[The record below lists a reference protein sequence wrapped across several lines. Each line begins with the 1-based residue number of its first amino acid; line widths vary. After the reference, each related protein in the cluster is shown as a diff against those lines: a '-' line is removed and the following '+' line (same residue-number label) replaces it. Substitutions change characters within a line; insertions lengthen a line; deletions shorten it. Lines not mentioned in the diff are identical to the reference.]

1 MNAPW
6 VLLFAKAPIWG
17 TVKTRLAASVGRQ
30 DALRIYKF
38 LAERQMAAI
47 RSTRLPCVVWTT
59 PPGHEDEV
67 ASWLHGA
74 MDVRLQPEGDLGER
88 MSHACEQAFADGA
101 PGVILVGTDCPDLD
115 ADRLGTMATHVAEG
129 RFVLQPADDGGY
141 VAFGL
146 PKPCIAAFQDVAWST
161 ATVCE
166 TTIRILRSLD
176 ENPTVLESLSDIDT
190 WDDWEACQDWFPS
203 LGGISPHDR

>member
-1 MNAPW
+1 MNTPW

-17 TVKTRLAASVGRQ
+17 TVKTRLANSIGRQ

-47 RSTRLPCVVWTT
+47 RAGGLPCVIWTT
-59 PPGHEDEV
+59 PAGREDEV
-67 ASWLHGA
+67 EGWLPGA
-74 MDVRLQPEGDLGER
+74 MAVRLQPEGDLGTR

-115 ADRLGTMATHVAEG
+115 ADRLTTLATHVAEG
-129 RFVLQPADDGGY
+129 RFALQPADDGGY

-146 PKPCIAAFQDVAWST
+146 PKPCIAAFEGIAWST
-161 ATVCE
+161 DTVCE
-166 TTIRILRSLD
+166 TTVHLLHTLD
-176 ENPTVLESLSDIDT
+176 ETPTVLESLSDIDT
-190 WDDWEACQDWFPS
+190 WEDWKRCQDRFPS
-203 LGGISPHDR
+203 LAGITPNPS